1 MWSHHFTISLSFGYS
16 DQNSQCMFSR
26 IFNGGLKSGQ
36 TPDEQKKIVLLNKMA
51 SVFILGVGIKF
62 LNELYVRDF
71 FGITITLSLIGLFLL
86 VILLNHNGKK
96 KLARFIFLFV
106 NTTLLFIINILYG
119 REFGSEFI
127 LFPLIMFVLLYLDK
141 SISKILWLFVFAA
154 VYCSSLVYLSN
165 NQPIFVENLDPQSFY
180 FMLLICT
187 VVVFMLTSLF
197 IEENK
202 NFYQKTSLLLDEV
215 SSKNKELEDANTE
228 LERFA
233 FIASH
238 DLKTP
243 LRNINS
249 FLKLIE
255 RKIEKG
261 NTQDIQ
267 EYLDYASLNAKRM
280 HNLVQDIL
288 TFSQMNTENVPFQT
302 LDLNKVVNR
311 AINNLQDLVE
321 QKAADIQIEKLPTV
335 VGNQAQ
341 LMILFQ
347 NLIENGL
354 KYNSSR
360 SPFIQIK
367 AIETDLQYELLIRD
381 NGIGIPEEY
390 SDKVFD
396 MFYRLHSQEDYSGTG
411 IGLATCKK
419 IAVFHGG
426 NISIQHSDQTGT
438 TFKLNIAK
446 VGNEIVFDKKN
457 KRQLDKSFTLQN

>member
-1 MWSHHFTISLSFGYS
+1 
-16 DQNSQCMFSR
+16 MFSR

>member
-1 MWSHHFTISLSFGYS
+1 
-16 DQNSQCMFSR
+16 MFSR

-154 VYCSSLVYLSN
+154 VYCSSLVYLNN

-267 EYLDYASLNAKRM
+267 EYLDMSLI
-280 HNLVQDIL
+280 HI
-288 TFSQMNTENVPFQT
+288 
-302 LDLNKVVNR
+302 
-311 AINNLQDLVE
+311 
-321 QKAADIQIEKLPTV
+321 
-335 VGNQAQ
+335 
-341 LMILFQ
+341 
-347 NLIENGL
+347 
-354 KYNSSR
+354 
-360 SPFIQIK
+360 
-367 AIETDLQYELLIRD
+367 
-381 NGIGIPEEY
+381 
-390 SDKVFD
+390 
-396 MFYRLHSQEDYSGTG
+396 
-411 IGLATCKK
+411 
-419 IAVFHGG
+419 
-426 NISIQHSDQTGT
+426 
-438 TFKLNIAK
+438 
-446 VGNEIVFDKKN
+446 
-457 KRQLDKSFTLQN
+457 

>member
-1 MWSHHFTISLSFGYS
+1 
-16 DQNSQCMFSR
+16 MFSR

-36 TPDEQKKIVLLNKMA
+36 TPDEQKKIILLNKMA

-71 FGITITLSLIGLFLL
+71 FGVTITLSLIGLFLL

-396 MFYRLHSQEDYSGTG
+396 MFYRFHSQEDLSL
-411 IGLATCKK
+411 IH
-419 IAVFHGG
+419 I
-426 NISIQHSDQTGT
+426 
-438 TFKLNIAK
+438 
-446 VGNEIVFDKKN
+446 
-457 KRQLDKSFTLQN
+457 